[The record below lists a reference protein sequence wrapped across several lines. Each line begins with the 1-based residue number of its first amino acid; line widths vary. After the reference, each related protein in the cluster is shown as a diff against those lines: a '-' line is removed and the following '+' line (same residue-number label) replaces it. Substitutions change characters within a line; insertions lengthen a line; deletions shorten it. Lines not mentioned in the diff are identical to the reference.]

1 MEIRN
6 QFIHNGDTNSFKFV
20 IEKRVNKKK
29 IFKDFV
35 KNLNLESNDLE
46 KQYQLGFNKFTAS
59 IINELTE
66 TEKRIWNDRMKQLE
80 NELELHKKTQE
91 LQDSEM
97 LIECLSDSIDEVT
110 AIFGKH
116 FKEVFKDPKD
126 IGKKLKV
133 GIQQVFKK
141 KLKDKM
147 NMIN

>member
-1 MEIRN
+1 M
-6 QFIHNGDTNSFKFV
+6 
-20 IEKRVNKKK
+20 
-29 IFKDFV
+29 
-35 KNLNLESNDLE
+35 
-46 KQYQLGFNKFTAS
+46 
-59 IINELTE
+59 
-66 TEKRIWNDRMKQLE
+66 E